1 MGERKVEDLLAAGAQ
16 VTVVSREIT
25 PTLQGLWQQ
34 GAIRYLKDEFS
45 PAQLEGMVLV
55 IGATD
60 DPELNQQISMAAQER
75 GLPVNIVDTPALC
88 SFVVPATLRRGELTI
103 AIGTGGLS
111 PALAKKL
118 RQELEQYLGPEYGPY
133 LRLLGAIR
141 EKVLARRRDHPD
153 NLALFTRLVN
163 SPLRET
169 LMAKDYKQAQQIMQ
183 EILSPVLSLE
193 DLASLPTV
201 ALAQP

>member
-1 MGERKVEDLLAAGAQ
+1 VGERKVEDLLAAGAQ

-25 PTLQGLWQQ
+25 PNLQGLWQQ